1 MISIRSMQPDDWPR
15 IRAIFQS
22 GIETGNATF
31 ETSPPTFDD
40 WDKSHTRFGR
50 LVATQDDVVV
60 GWAALTPVSNRC
72 VYAGVEEVSVYI
84 DPAFSGKGIG
94 QQLLGALIEESE
106 KNGTWTLQAG
116 IFPENKASVHIH
128 EKQGFRIVGYRERVG
143 KQHGLW
149 RDTLLL
155 ERRSNV
161 VGTD

>member
-1 MISIRSMQPDDWPR
+1 MQPDDWPR
-15 IRAIFQS
+15 IRTIYQS

-31 ETSPPTFDD
+31 ESRAPEFAD

-50 LVATQDDVVV
+50 LVATENDLVV

-84 DPAFSGKGIG
+84 DPAFSGKGVG
-94 QQLLGALIEESE
+94 QQLLAALIEESE

-128 EKQGFRIVGYRERVG
+128 EKQGFRVVGYRERVG
-143 KQHGLW
+143 KQHGVW

-161 VGTD
+161 VGAD

>member
-1 MISIRSMQPDDWPR
+1 MHIRPMQPDDWLR
-15 IRAIFQS
+15 IRDIFQS

-50 LVATQDDVVV
+50 LVATEDDLVV

-84 DPAFSGKGIG
+84 DPVFSGKGIG
-94 QQLLGALIEESE
+94 QQLLAALIEESE

-128 EKQGFRIVGYRERVG
+128 KKQGFRIVGYRERVG
-143 KQHGLW
+143 KQHGIW

-161 VGTD
+161 VGAD

>member
-1 MISIRSMQPDDWPR
+1 MHIRSMQPDDWPR
-15 IRAIFQS
+15 ISAIFQS

-50 LVATQDDVVV
+50 LVATQDDLVV

-94 QQLLGALIEESE
+94 QQLLAALIEESE

-116 IFPENKASVHIH
+116 IFPENKASVRIH
-128 EKQGFRIVGYRERVG
+128 EKQGFRVVGYRERVG
-143 KQHGLW
+143 KQHGVW

-161 VGTD
+161 VGAD

>member
-1 MISIRSMQPDDWPR
+1 MHIRPMQPDDWLR
-15 IRAIFQS
+15 IRDIFQS

-50 LVATQDDVVV
+50 LVATEDDLVV
-60 GWAALTPVSNRC
+60 GWAALAPVSNRC

-84 DPAFSGKGIG
+84 DPVFSGKGIG
-94 QQLLGALIEESE
+94 QQLLAALIEESE

-128 EKQGFRIVGYRERVG
+128 KKQGFRIVGYRERVG
-143 KQHGLW
+143 KQHGIW

-161 VGTD
+161 VGAD